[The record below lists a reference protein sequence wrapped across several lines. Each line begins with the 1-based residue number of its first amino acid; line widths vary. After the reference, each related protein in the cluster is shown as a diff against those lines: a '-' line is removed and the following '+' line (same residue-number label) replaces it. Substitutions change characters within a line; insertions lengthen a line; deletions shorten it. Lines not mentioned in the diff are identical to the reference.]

1 MKTQQGRVAEDG
13 EECKDAAGKPILPCA
28 ATCKDADG
36 KYVRSSAY
44 VNMFGFKDYKGD
56 SYDGSCSF
64 FGGSAPLPEGLGWFI
79 VLGLLHPRAPWCMSA
94 G

>member
-13 EECKDAAGKPILPCA
+13 KECKDAAGKPILPCA

-44 VNMFGFKDYKGD
+44 VNMFGFKDYKG
-56 SYDGSCSF
+56 
-64 FGGSAPLPEGLGWFI
+64 GL
-79 VLGLLHPRAPWCMSA
+79 RAPVDSWPEKWQTMWKKYH
-94 G
+94 